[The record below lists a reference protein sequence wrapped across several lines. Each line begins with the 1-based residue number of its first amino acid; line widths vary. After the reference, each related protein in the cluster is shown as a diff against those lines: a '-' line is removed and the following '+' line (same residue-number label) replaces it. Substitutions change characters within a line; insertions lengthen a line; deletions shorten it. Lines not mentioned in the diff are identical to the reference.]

1 MWDRATLEDER
12 LESSPVERD
21 LEILIDDK
29 LNMSVVCL
37 GSQQNHPFSGVNQA
51 QHRSPDEGR
60 N

>member
-29 LNMSVVCL
+29 LNMSLVCL

-51 QHRSPDEGR
+51 QHR
-60 N
+60 